1 MKMKLLTRLGRKAL
15 EIGGVVG
22 TVREA
27 EATPITHRKKRASI
41 TVIVVGLLVDL
52 GLDGGIAEAL
62 VNLLVAAM
70 ATQGGP

>member
-1 MKMKLLTRLGRKAL
+1 
-15 EIGGVVG
+15 
-22 TVREA
+22 VREA

-62 VNLLVAAM
+62 VDLLVAIA
-70 ATQGGP
+70 ATQGVP

>member
-1 MKMKLLTRLGRKAL
+1 VKMKLLTKLGRKAL

-27 EATPITHRKKRASI
+27 EATPITHRKKRASL

-52 GLDGGIAEAL
+52 GLDVGIAEAL
-62 VNLLVAAM
+62 VDLLVAIA
-70 ATQGGP
+70 ATQGVP

>member
-1 MKMKLLTRLGRKAL
+1 VKMKLLTRLGRKAL

-27 EATPITHRKKRASI
+27 EATPITHRKKRASL

-52 GLDGGIAEAL
+52 GLDVGIAEAL
-62 VNLLVAAM
+62 VDLLVAAM
-70 ATQGGP
+70 ATQGVP

>member
-1 MKMKLLTRLGRKAL
+1 MLEQVIKLGRKAL

-52 GLDGGIAEAL
+52 GLDVGIAEAL
-62 VNLLVAAM
+62 VDLLVAIA
-70 ATQGGP
+70 ATQGVP

>member
-1 MKMKLLTRLGRKAL
+1 MLEQVARLGRKAL

-52 GLDGGIAEAL
+52 GLDVVIAEA
-62 VNLLVAAM
+62 VVDLLVTAM
-70 ATQGGP
+70 ATQGVP